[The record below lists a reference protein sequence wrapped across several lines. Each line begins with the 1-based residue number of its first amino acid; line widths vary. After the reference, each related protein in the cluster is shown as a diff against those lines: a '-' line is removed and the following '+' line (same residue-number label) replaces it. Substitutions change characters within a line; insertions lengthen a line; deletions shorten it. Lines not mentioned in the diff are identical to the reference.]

1 MSDMLTPQ
9 TTVTPAT
16 RPAADRPADLVS
28 VIMANRNGQ
37 AYLQAAI
44 RSVMTQT
51 HRHLELVIADDG
63 SDDDSCLIIRQEM
76 ALDPRITLIASS
88 RSRGPAGARNRA
100 LAAARGAW
108 IAIVDS
114 DDIIHPERLDHLI
127 RSAVA
132 LDVDMVADDIIFFG
146 ESPTERNKTL
156 LQDLDLAAPQTIDA
170 VTLVSGHVNGARTI
184 SLGYLKPLIRRA
196 ALRDLRFNESL
207 RIDEDHDLYLRLLMS
222 GATFSLLP
230 DAMYLYRRHAASASY
245 RQSAAKLRLMIAAQ
259 EGFQRQLPRDMTDLS
274 RAVQRR
280 LRLTRNQLVHVGIVD
295 ALKAGDTRRA
305 AGALLRHPQSALSLL
320 RSLQERLVRRWHK
333 PRETRT
339 RKTIVLAQR
348 DQIAAS
354 EYPGA
359 TILHVPAAPDTGW
372 SPSCAKT
379 WAYLAHLSCVHDL
392 DIIAI
397 DRAGAYALGLV
408 PRVMSVQSVSSQHV
422 TQEARSIAL
431 PLSLSLSEA
440 KRS

>member
-1 MSDMLTPQ
+1 MSDTLTQ
-9 TTVTPAT
+9 RNTVTPAT
-16 RPAADRPADLVS
+16 RPLQDRHADLVS
-28 VIMANRNGQ
+28 IIMANRNGQ
-37 AYLQAAI
+37 AYLQTAI
-44 RSVMTQT
+44 RSVMAQT
-51 HRHLELVIADDG
+51 HRHLELVITDDG

-88 RSRGPAGARNRA
+88 TSQGPAGARNRA
-100 LAAARGAW
+100 IAVARGAW

-146 ESPTERNKTL
+146 EAPTERNKTL
-156 LQDLDLAAPQTIDA
+156 LQDLALADPQSIDA
-170 VTLVSGHVNGARTI
+170 VTLVSGCLNGARTI
-184 SLGYLKPLIRRA
+184 SLGYLKPLISRA

-259 EGFQRQLPRDMTDLS
+259 EGFQRQLQPDMTDLS

-280 LRLTRNQLVHVGIVD
+280 LQLTRNQLIHVGIVD

-305 AGALLRHPQSALSLL
+305 AGALLRHPLRALSLL
-320 RSLQERLVRRWHK
+320 RSLQERLARRWHK
-333 PRETRT
+333 PRTKRT
-339 RKTIVLAQR
+339 RKTIVLARR

-354 EYPGA
+354 DYPGA
-359 TILHVPAAPDTGW
+359 AILHVPDVPCAGW
-372 SPSCAKT
+372 SPSSAKI
-379 WAYLAHLSCVHDL
+379 WAYLAHLSCAHDL
-392 DIIAI
+392 DIIAV

-408 PRVMSVQSVSSQHV
+408 PRAMSARNVSSHQGV
-422 TQEARSIAL
+422 QEARKIAL
-431 PLSLSLSEA
+431 PLSLPEA
-440 KRS
+440 ERS